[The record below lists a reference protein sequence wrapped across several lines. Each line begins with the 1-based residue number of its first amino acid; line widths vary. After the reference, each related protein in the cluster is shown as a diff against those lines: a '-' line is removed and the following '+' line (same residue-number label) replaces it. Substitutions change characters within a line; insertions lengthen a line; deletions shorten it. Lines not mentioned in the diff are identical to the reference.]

1 MSRVV
6 PTREQGHLIVAGIR
20 VLKHRHERP
29 PTLEDVSELIAMPEE
44 QARVLVAELEEHGII
59 RLLKTAFDLRLEVD
73 DHRAIEQLPEEKDA
87 AGLDQ
92 EVREFRAAFNQKQ
105 SEIQKTFGAESLKK
119 KSDDRMSRMADELKK
134 FREKGGAGKRTA
146 EPGSLPAYP
155 YEEDD

>member
-20 VLKHRHERP
+20 VLKHRQDRP
-29 PTLEDVSELIAMPEE
+29 PTLEEVAELIAIPAE
-44 QARVLVAELEEHGII
+44 QARVLVAELEECGVI
-59 RLLKTAFDLRLEVD
+59 RLLKTAFELRLAVD

-92 EVREFRAAFNQKQ
+92 EVRQFRQTFSEKQ
-105 SEIQKTFGAESLKK
+105 QEIQKTFGAEAVKK
-119 KSDDRMSRMADELKK
+119 KTDDKMSRMADELKK
-134 FREKGGAGKRTA
+134 FRERGGSGPRPS

-155 YEEDD
+155 HEDED